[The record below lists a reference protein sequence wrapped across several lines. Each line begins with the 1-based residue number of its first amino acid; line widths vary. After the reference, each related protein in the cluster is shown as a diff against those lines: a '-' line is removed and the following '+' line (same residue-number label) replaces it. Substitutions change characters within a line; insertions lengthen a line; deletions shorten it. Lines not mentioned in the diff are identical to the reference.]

1 MLLQRYVEFYPKV
14 LPLRV
19 VSTLIKYCSTLNF
32 QQAQIDFG
40 RVDESVRKVHNYR
53 LDRRDKSLTAV
64 HWGNFL
70 SQKIFHAMNLYIHK
84 NNFSKFY
91 RLSEINQVE
100 ILKYEKT
107 YHYEY
112 HVDAMSDVQRTLS
125 AILFLNNDYEG
136 GDLHFSDTDLD
147 AQNQLLVKSSSG
159 SLVVWP
165 SNMLFP
171 HAVSPVTKGTRYTIV
186 AWAK

>member
-32 QQAQIDFG
+32 QQAEIDFG

-84 NNFSKFY
+84 NNFSKYY

-112 HVDAMSDVQRTLS
+112 HVDAMKDAQRTLS

-136 GDLHFSDTDLD
+136 GELCFKNTFDEQEINIK
-147 AQNQLLVKSSSG
+147 AEPG
-159 SLVVWP
+159 GLVVWP
-165 SNMLFP
+165 SNFLFP
-171 HAVSPVTKGTRYTIV
+171 HTVKPIKKGIRYSVV
-186 AWAK
+186 AWGF